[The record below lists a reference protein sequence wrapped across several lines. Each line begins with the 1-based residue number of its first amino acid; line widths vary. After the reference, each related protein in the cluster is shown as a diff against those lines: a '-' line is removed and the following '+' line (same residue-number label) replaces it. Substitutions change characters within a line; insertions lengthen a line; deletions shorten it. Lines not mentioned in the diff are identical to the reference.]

1 MIIDKTVYLDKMENF
16 LNDVHRFENIN
27 LKNDGTLSF
36 PFNQEKRVDNIFKKL
51 IVTISISNYRRG
63 SLKTS

>member
-27 LKNDGTLSF
+27 LKNDGNLSF
-36 PFNQEKRVDNIFKKL
+36 PFNQEKRVHNIFKKL
-51 IVTISISNYRRG
+51 IVTISISKYRRG